1 MWKFVNLVVW
11 GGLADRVDKL
21 VGPQRVEV
29 VGQGSVLQPWG
40 MARGTGGGGCKVMQ
54 VVGGRRAL
62 GGGRLQLESLGLVS
76 T

>member
-1 MWKFVNLVVW
+1 MVKLVVW
-11 GGLADRVDKL
+11 GVWTDRVDKL
-21 VGPQRVEV
+21 VGPQRVGV
-29 VGQGSVLQPWG
+29 VGQGSVLQPLV
-40 MARGTGGGGCKVMQ
+40 MARGAGVGGCKVMQ